1 MSSWASARRRRVPRR
16 SPGTDVRT
24 ITLDTGA
31 LIALE
36 RRRARIWKVLHRAYG
51 LGITPVV
58 PADVV
63 AEWWRDRTDVRE
75 HILASVTVEP
85 LTEALAKLAGEA
97 IGGVRGAT
105 VVDAIVMASAAQR
118 GDAVYTSD
126 VDDLERLRA
135 FFPSVR
141 IFHAG

>member
-1 MSSWASARRRRVPRR
+1 M
-16 SPGTDVRT
+16 TT

-36 RRRARIWKVLHRAYG
+36 RRRQRIWQIVHRARAVG
-51 LGITPVV
+51 ATPVV

-63 AEWWRDRTDVRE
+63 AEWWRGRTDIRE
-75 HILASVTVEP
+75 HILGSVIIEP
-85 LTEALAKLAGEA
+85 LTEGLARLAGECMA
-97 IGGVRGAT
+97 KVTGAT
-105 VVDAIVMASAAQR
+105 SVDAIVVASAAQR

-126 VDDLERLRA
+126 VQDLERLRA

-141 IFHAG
+141 IFAAS